1 MKSILYIILGVILIS
16 LIGSSFPH
24 ITNGFNSQ
32 RTVMNLEVVDQ
43 HVSFGFFETYS
54 LTEVL
59 SALDPADSFFQL
71 VNTEGRDKRGC
82 LLGSCQESQASEL
95 WDYIHSDSF
104 QKQLPADI
112 RFAWGASQ
120 EQQNKMLFALK
131 QPVEALKGPLQS
143 HIKEAKAKKSE
154 HNASYELLISFTEE
168 GTKLWADLTGAN
180 VGRSIAIVSNDLVYA
195 APMVREAI
203 KNGEC
208 AISGSYAESDL
219 TQIIN
224 ILEQ

>member
-1 MKSILYIILGVILIS
+1 MKSILYIILGVIFIS
-16 LIGSSFPH
+16 LIGSSLPN
-24 ITNGFNSQ
+24 ISNGFSSQ
-32 RTVMNLEVVDQ
+32 RTDLYLETVNQ
-43 HVSFGFFETYS
+43 HVPFGFFETY
-54 LTEVL
+54 TWAEVL
-59 SALDPADSFFQL
+59 SALDPADRFFQL
-71 VNTEGRDKRGC
+71 VNSEGRDKSGC

-95 WDYIHSDSF
+95 WDYIHSDPF

-120 EQQNKMLFALK
+120 ELQNRILFALK
-131 QPVEALKGPLQS
+131 QPAGALKGPLLS
-143 HIKEAKAKKSE
+143 HIREAKAKKSE

-168 GTKLWADLTGAN
+168 GTKLWAELTGAN

-203 KNGEC
+203 KHGEC
-208 AISGSYAESDL
+208 SISGNYAESDL
-219 TQIIN
+219 TQILG

>member
-24 ITNGFNSQ
+24 IANGFASRQ
-32 RTVMNLEVVDQ
+32 TELYLETEVQ
-43 HVSFGFFETYS
+43 HVPFGFFETYT

-59 SALDPADSFFQL
+59 SALDPADRFFQL
-71 VNTEGRDKRGC
+71 VNAEGRDKSGC
-82 LLGSCQESQASEL
+82 MLGSCQESQASEL
-95 WDYIHSDSF
+95 WDYIHSDPF

-120 EQQNKMLFALK
+120 EKQNKMLFALK
-131 QPVEALKGPLQS
+131 QPADGLKGPLQS
-143 HIKEAKAKKSE
+143 HIKEAKARKSE
-154 HNASYELLISFTEE
+154 HSASYELLISFTEE
-168 GTKLWADLTGAN
+168 GAELWADLTGAN
-180 VGRSIAIVSNDLVYA
+180 VGKSIAIVSNDLVYA

-208 AISGSYAESDL
+208 AISGSYTESDL
-219 TQIIN
+219 TPIIN
-224 ILEQ
+224 IMEQ